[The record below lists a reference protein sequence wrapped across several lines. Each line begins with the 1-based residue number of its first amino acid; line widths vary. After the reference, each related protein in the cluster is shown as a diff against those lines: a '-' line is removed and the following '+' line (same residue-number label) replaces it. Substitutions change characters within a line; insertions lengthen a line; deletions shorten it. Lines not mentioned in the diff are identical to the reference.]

1 MLIQKE
7 KLIETLQWLDA
18 IGVDEPIVEDP
29 FDKTVSLEQLLHKSQ
44 EEPASKKQ
52 APTKSKR
59 TQSSTAVL
67 EAKKAAADCTTL
79 DELRSALESFEGC
92 PLKATATNLVFS
104 DGNPEAGIMVIG
116 EAPGADEDREGIP
129 FSGDIGQFFAKM
141 LSYIGLKSS
150 DDYYLTN
157 IINWRPPGNRTPSD
171 SELEMLEPFLK
182 RHIELV
188 NPKILIFVGGL
199 VAKTL
204 LNESQGIT
212 KLRGKWHDYK
222 QDGMEASIPAY
233 AVFHPA
239 YLLRQPMQKK
249 KAWADLLDIKK
260 KAAEL
265 KIL

>member
-1 MLIQKE
+1 
-7 KLIETLQWLDA
+7 
-18 IGVDEPIVEDP
+18 
-29 FDKTVSLEQLLHKSQ
+29 
-44 EEPASKKQ
+44 
-52 APTKSKR
+52 
-59 TQSSTAVL
+59 
-67 EAKKAAADCTTL
+67 
-79 DELRSALESFEGC
+79 
-92 PLKATATNLVFS
+92 
-104 DGNPEAGIMVIG
+104 
-116 EAPGADEDREGIP
+116 
-129 FSGDIGQFFAKM
+129 M